1 MTKDGKAASTGSAGP
16 WLEKEDP
23 MNRRKPFA
31 RLFIALAG
39 AVLAVALVAAAAD
52 SPTSMSTTK
61 NGKGNAGWE
70 WMKSLQGDWD
80 GTYEGKV
87 ATRASYRL
95 VSNGTA
101 LMETLVSPDHSDMI
115 TMYTADGDR
124 LLMTHYCSANNQPR
138 MRAPAASGGAKRLVF
153 DYLDATNLEAPDAMH
168 MHRLVV
174 TLNDPDHFT
183 EEWTSREKG
192 KDTSSTFS
200 FTRKK

>member
-1 MTKDGKAASTGSAGP
+1 
-16 WLEKEDP
+16 
-23 MNRRKPFA
+23 MNRRNSLA
-31 RLFIALAG
+31 RLTLVLAG
-39 AVLAVALVAAAAD
+39 AALAVALVAAAGD
-52 SPTSMSTTK
+52 SPPSTSAAKS
-61 NGKGNAGWE
+61 GKGNAGWE
-70 WMKSLQGDWD
+70 WMKSLQGEWE

-101 LMETLVSPDHSDMI
+101 LMESLVSPDDSDMV
-115 TMYTADGDR
+115 TMYTPDRDR
-124 LLMTHYCSANNQPR
+124 LMMTHYCSANNQPR
-138 MRAPAASGGAKRLVF
+138 MRASVPSGGAKRLVF
-153 DYLDATNLEAPDAMH
+153 DYVDATNLEPPDAMH

-183 EEWTSREKG
+183 QLWTSREKG